1 MDYKVGKSR
10 DDMYFTCLE
19 QQVASDSW
27 ARVVDLFV
35 NALDLDLLG
44 FKNSRLNRQGNEPY
58 NPADLFKLL
67 LYGQRHDLRSAN
79 KLAHRCS
86 INLEL
91 MWLLRGL
98 RPSPRTICY
107 FRTDKAAIKEAHRAF
122 VKKLQSWKLISG
134 DVIALDSTK
143 VRGQNSLKNN
153 FNQKKI
159 DRHLE
164 YIDNKIDDYLLQIKK
179 IKSSKRKKEI
189 VSKIDNLTDRK
200 SKYADIQ
207 KKVEQSPDGQV
218 STSDPD
224 APAVIKH
231 RNIVEVGYNIQTT
244 VVARTAVNR

>member
-1 MDYKVGKSR
+1 
-10 DDMYFTCLE
+10 
-19 QQVASDSW
+19 
-27 ARVVDLFV
+27 
-35 NALDLDLLG
+35 
-44 FKNSRLNRQGNEPY
+44 
-58 NPADLFKLL
+58 
-67 LYGQRHDLRSAN
+67 
-79 KLAHRCS
+79 
-86 INLEL
+86 